1 MVLVCTDVKDL
12 VSHSIDIQL
21 YIKQGGKFG
30 FLKTMLYFCVE
41 TGHKKVVFRCHI
53 FK

>member
-21 YIKQGGKFG
+21 YIKQGGKIWFFKNHAI
-30 FLKTMLYFCVE
+30 FLCRNRPQ
-41 TGHKKVVFRCHI
+41 KK
-53 FK
+53 